1 MSFAKKLQKVKKFW
15 KGFNPIKIFMGY
27 KRIELTRQEAEDIF
41 LKTRCLETDKM
52 ARVIADRTGIPLGIV
67 LRIVGDSEYDV
78 FGQIGLMSNYEHNVF
93 TKGEN

>member
-1 MSFAKKLQKVKKFW
+1 MSIAKKLQKVKKFW
-15 KGFNPIKIFMGY
+15 EGFNPIKILMGY

-41 LKTRCLETDKM
+41 LKTGCLETDKM
-52 ARVIADRTGIPLGIV
+52 ARAIADRTGIPLGIV

-78 FGQIGLMSNYEHNVF
+78 FGQIGLMSNYEYHVF